1 VGGWTST
8 AADQALRGLLA
19 ASAKR
24 PELIKSGMRP
34 MLPASE
40 LALFEEQRFDG
51 FFENL
56 GEMVETGSKGAYWD
70 APVFLGDW
78 GFECGDI
85 DVPVS
90 GADRVHQSVK

>member
-1 VGGWTST
+1 
-8 AADQALRGLLA
+8 
-19 ASAKR
+19 
-24 PELIKSGMRP
+24 